1 MPFNTEKYNSLK
13 QSIPTGVTIIAVSKT
28 KPIEDLQEAYEIGV
42 RDFGENYVQ
51 ELVEKHEALS
61 KDIRWHFIGHL
72 QSNKVKYIAP
82 FVHLIHGIDSEKLLI
97 EINKLGKKI
106 NRKINCLLQVYIAKE
121 ETKFGMDEQELQHV
135 MSILPGLEYVQ
146 ICGLMGMASFTD
158 NEQIITSEFKYLYNL
173 FQTNSPFGGLRGPTN
188 NDPQTP
194 NPKLQKLSMGMSAD
208 YKIAIECGSNMIRIG
223 SMLFG
228 ERNKT
233 SQTK

>member
-13 QSIPTGVTIIAVSKT
+13 KSIPSVITIIAVSKT
-28 KPIEDLQEAYEIGV
+28 KPIEDLREAYEIGV

-51 ELVEKHEALS
+51 ELVEKHEKLP

-82 FVHLIHGIDSEKLLI
+82 FVHLIHGVDSEKLLL
-97 EINKLGKKI
+97 EINKQGKKI
-106 NRKINCLLQVYIAKE
+106 NRKINCLLQIYIAKE
-121 ETKFGMDEQELQHV
+121 ETKFGMDEVELQHV
-135 MSILPGLEYVQ
+135 IAILPELEFVN

-158 NEQIITSEFKYLYNL
+158 NEQIITSEFNYLNKL
-173 FQTNSPFGGLRGPTN
+173 LKTTN
-188 NDPQTP
+188 NKRHTINNEPQT
-194 NPKLQKLSMGMSAD
+194 LSMGMSAD
-208 YKIAIECGSNMIRIG
+208 YKIAIECGSTMIRIG

-228 ERNKT
+228 ERNKS